1 MHSKESDTALKL
13 EDWEVLAKFGP
24 LRSAVQS
31 AYYYYHDKGSC
42 GRLLGRD
49 GYELQIYNTKMVRK
63 TKGREPHTR
72 TGSGRALEESN
83 MIATLMIVTED
94 TGIINTVAYHVDV
107 GGAAETKEFLRRAG

>member
-31 AYYYYHDKGSC
+31 AYYHDKGSC

-49 GYELQIYNTKMVRK
+49 GSELQIYNTNMVRK

-72 TGSGRALEESN
+72 KGSGRALEESN
-83 MIATLMIVTED
+83 MIATSMIVTED
-94 TGIINTVAYHVDV
+94 TGIINTVAYHVEV